1 MGEMNMRRRS
11 LIMNILC
18 LATVCALVAGAMTT
32 DVYAVTRSQSE
43 ETSSDSEDTSKTT
56 TKTTK
61 TKTKTEETTDG
72 ASTDGAADAAAAD
85 ATADSSSSNST
96 KSSKSSKSTASSS
109 GSAKKTD
116 EKGNTILMTQKQREK
131 RFKSKTNPKRGEK
144 IPNVIYKPNYLGF
157 TYADFSTCN
166 SYNSENGLGG
176 RPIYLLGTIMDIE
189 KVYENNIY
197 YGVAIMV
204 NDCDG
209 YQWYMRADIAKNKYE
224 IFKNAFL
231 GKAGYIYGFYSG
243 YSGVTNRPMMD
254 VTVIHL
260 NGLTPINLAFYQQ

>member
-18 LATVCALVAGAMTT
+18 LATVCTLVAGSMTI

-43 ETSSDSEDTSKTT
+43 GSSSETDETDSKTKTRT
-56 TKTTK
+56 T
-61 TKTKTEETTDG
+61 TKTEETTDG
-72 ASTDGAADAAAAD
+72 ASDAAATD
-85 ATADSSSSNST
+85 TAAEDTTSKSS
-96 KSSKSSKSTASSS
+96 KSKSSKSTVTGSSS
-109 GSAKKTD
+109 GSSKKTD

-260 NGLTPINLAFYQQ
+260 NGLTPINVAYYQM

>member
-1 MGEMNMRRRS
+1 MRRRS

-43 ETSSDSEDTSKTT
+43 ETSSGSEDTSKT
-56 TKTTK
+56 TTK

-96 KSSKSSKSTASSS
+96 KSSKSTASSS

-176 RPIYLLGTIMDIE
+176 RPIYLLGPIMDIE
-189 KVYENNIY
+189 
-197 YGVAIMV
+197 
-204 NDCDG
+204 
-209 YQWYMRADIAKNKYE
+209 
-224 IFKNAFL
+224 
-231 GKAGYIYGFYSG
+231 
-243 YSGVTNRPMMD
+243 
-254 VTVIHL
+254 
-260 NGLTPINLAFYQQ
+260 